1 VVVHTPASSI
11 WVVARPGRFVTS
23 YSAVLLHTPFSC
35 DSLLL
40 QLPAGWSGVKH
51 AVMHHDASRH
61 VITVWQLIHGPIL
74 LFTDQL
80 MGPASVST
88 PCFNET

>member
-40 QLPAGWSGVKH
+40 QLPAGWSGVVKLLQCH
-51 AVMHHDASRH
+51 CYIAYIVQQQLQWHH
-61 VITVWQLIHGPIL
+61 
-74 LFTDQL
+74 
-80 MGPASVST
+80 
-88 PCFNET
+88 